1 MNRLFISTI
10 LFFSSFVCL
19 SAQIEKPY
27 FQVFDIGDDIKS
39 IKIET
44 IDSFTVR
51 KWNGVQLMLDMA
63 IHLEGGTMD
72 LLGMAIFDNR
82 YAFEVEKQ
90 GNNALF
96 RSKLTRRD
104 ITKLKYQGNLCTEKV
119 VMTIY
124 LPEGFD
130 IINATE
136 FVRKSDVLIAAEKR

>member
-10 LFFSSFVCL
+10 LFFSSFVFL

-27 FQVFDIGDDIKS
+27 FQVFDIGDDVKS

-44 IDSFTVR
+44 IDSFIVR

-63 IHLEGGTMD
+63 IRLEGGTMD

-82 YAFEVEKQ
+82 YAFELEKQ
-90 GNNALF
+90 GNNLLF

-104 ITKLKYQGNLCTEKV
+104 ITKLKYNGNLCTEKV
-119 VMTIY
+119 IMTIY
-124 LPEGFD
+124 LPDGFD
-130 IINATE
+130 IINTTE
-136 FVRKSDVLIAAEKR
+136 FIRKSDVLIAAEKR